1 MIKAVLFDMDGLMFD
16 TERMYHDSWL
26 ELGRQRGIAM
36 TEALVAEMRGRN
48 REGCVAL
55 CKAAFGPD
63 FDFMELRSACVERM
77 EAQIAAKGLPKRPG
91 LDELLEEL
99 ARRGLPAVLA
109 TSTGRATAL
118 RYLELAGVSR
128 YFKGAV
134 CGDEVEHS
142 KPAPDIFL
150 RAAALAGAAPGQCMV
165 LEDSPNGLRAGAAA
179 GCRAVMVPDLDP
191 ATPEL
196 AALAAAVVPSLR
208 EAIPLLDAL

>member
-26 ELGRQRGIAM
+26 ELGRQRGLAM
-36 TEALVAEMRGRN
+36 TEALVAGMRGRN

-55 CKAAFGPD
+55 CKAAFGPE
-63 FDFMELRSACVERM
+63 FDFMELRGACVERM

-99 ARRGLPAVLA
+99 ARRDLPAVL
-109 TSTGRATAL
+109 AL
-118 RYLELAGVSR
+118 RYLELARVTR

-134 CGDEVEHS
+134 CGDEVEHG

-208 EAIPLLDAL
+208 EAIPLLDTL

>member
-1 MIKAVLFDMDGLMFD
+1 
-16 TERMYHDSWL
+16 
-26 ELGRQRGIAM
+26 
-36 TEALVAEMRGRN
+36 MR
-48 REGCVAL
+48 CA
-55 CKAAFGPD
+55 K
-63 FDFMELRSACVERM
+63 LRS
-77 EAQIAAKGLPKRPG
+77 AKGLPKRPG

-99 ARRGLPAVLA
+99 ARRDLPAVLA

-118 RYLELAGVSR
+118 RYLELARVNR

-134 CGDEVEHS
+134 CGDEVEHG

-208 EAIPLLDAL
+208 EAIPLLDTL

>member
-1 MIKAVLFDMDGLMFD
+1 
-16 TERMYHDSWL
+16 
-26 ELGRQRGIAM
+26 
-36 TEALVAEMRGRN
+36 
-48 REGCVAL
+48 
-55 CKAAFGPD
+55 
-63 FDFMELRSACVERM
+63 MELRGACVERM

-99 ARRGLPAVLA
+99 ARRDLPAVLA
-109 TSTGRATAL
+109 TSTGRVTAL
-118 RYLELAGVSR
+118 RYLELARVNR

-134 CGDEVEHS
+134 CGDEVEHG

-165 LEDSPNGLRAGAAA
+165 QEDSPNGLRAGAAA

-208 EAIPLLDAL
+208 EAIPLLDTL

>member
-26 ELGRQRGIAM
+26 ELGRQRGLAM
-36 TEALVAEMRGRN
+36 TEALVAGMRGRN

-55 CKAAFGPD
+55 CKAAFGPE
-63 FDFMELRSACVERM
+63 FDFMELRGACVERM

-99 ARRGLPAVLA
+99 ASRDLPAVLA
-109 TSTGRATAL
+109 TSTGRVTAL
-118 RYLELAGVSR
+118 RYLELARVNR

-134 CGDEVEHS
+134 CGDEVEHG

-208 EAIPLLDAL
+208 EAIPLLDTL